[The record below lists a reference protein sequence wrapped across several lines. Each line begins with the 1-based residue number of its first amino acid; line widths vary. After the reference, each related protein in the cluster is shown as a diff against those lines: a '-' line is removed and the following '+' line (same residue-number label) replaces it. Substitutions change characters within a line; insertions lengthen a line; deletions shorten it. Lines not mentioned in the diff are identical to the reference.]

1 MGLFRGK
8 GKAGDVPAN
17 EEPGLTPVSATLLLG
32 EETLEVVGESLY
44 QDNLWRLV
52 GGLTEHPVHQ
62 DCIAVLILEDDDP
75 DDRNAIAVQVH
86 GLMVGHLAVETAA
99 RYRRGLERLMRRY
112 GQLIAL
118 EGVIAGAGHG
128 EDGVARLG
136 MVLTHDP
143 RDFG

>member
-1 MGLFRGK
+1 VGLFRGK
-8 GKAGDVPAN
+8 GKAGDVPAT
-17 EEPGLTPVSATLLLG
+17 EEPGLTPVPATLLLG
-32 EETLEVVGESLY
+32 EETLEVVGDSPY

-52 GGLTEHPVHQ
+52 GGLTEQPVHQ

-75 DDRNAIAVQVH
+75 HDHSAIAVQVH
-86 GLMVGHLAVETAA
+86 GMLVGRLAVETAA

-118 EGVIAGAGHG
+118 EGVIVGAGHG
-128 EDGVARLG
+128 EDGVGRLG
-136 MVLTHDP
+136 VVLTHDP